1 MALQTN
7 LRTVIGFSLFLDTY
21 VFYYNDIYDAF
32 LLVFFKFH
40 LGVEP
45 VSEIFGKIFI
55 CCTISF
61 LAKLAVSKNFIVY

>member
-1 MALQTN
+1 MRSLQFNPTDGIADQFKN
-7 LRTVIGFSLFLDTY
+7 CY
-21 VFYYNDIYDAF
+21 YYNDIYDAF

-61 LAKLAVSKNFIVY
+61 LAKLAVSKNFTVY